1 MGKKEKRSNKQKG
14 IEKKERRKRAAS
26 AATNRKKES
35 LSGSRRSKK
44 RTETAGKRGPRIT
57 EEVVGRVALNREGY
71 GFIIVPDRDSD
82 IFVSAS
88 KLRGALNNDT
98 VRVGVYRSRPVK
110 GDLKHEGEVLE
121 VLERSNKPHIGIL
134 QIVGSNAWVIVES
147 RTMPY
152 DIKVAGGDYTDED
165 NGKKVAILVTQWHRG
180 EDYPV
185 GKIVDVL
192 GEPGDNNTEMHA
204 ILAEYGLP
212 YKFPKEVEDAAAKI
226 PVEIP
231 KDEIKRRRDFRN
243 TLTFTI
249 DPFDAKDFDDALSL
263 KQLDNGNWEV
273 GVHIADV
280 TNYVKPG
287 DIVDKEAVERGT
299 SVYLVDRTI
308 PMLPEVLSNNL
319 CSLRPNEEK
328 LTYSAVFEMTD
339 TGKVVNEWFGRT
351 IINSCRRFAY
361 EQAQKVIDSN
371 GENIIEYEYR
381 KVANDM
387 GEMVDT
393 PVPVVK
399 KVTGRRVKG
408 VRRSDKEVAIALLQL
423 NKLATILRKERF
435 EEGSISF
442 ERPEMK
448 VIVDANGKP
457 VDVKQKITSQANWL
471 IEEFMLL
478 ANRKVAEFV
487 TKKMRIK
494 EPTFVYRV
502 HDKPDTDKIQQLRNF
517 IKHFGYH
524 LAPAS
529 NPHELALALNKLLD
543 SIKDKPEA
551 GPVEILALR
560 SMARAKYTTDNIG
573 HYGLGFAY
581 YTHFTSPI
589 RRLPDMMVHRLL
601 THYLDKGRSVNKEE
615 YEELCKQASAREQVA
630 TEAERSSIKYKMAEY
645 MQERIGEEY
654 DGTISGLTEWG
665 MYVEADPTKI
675 EGMVMLRNIKEDYF
689 IYDEETFSLIGKDT
703 HKRFTLGDRVR
714 VKVARVN
721 LEQKLIDYEL
731 VWDPAQDKKTSKGK
745 GTAKSKKVAGGKGTA
760 GGKKPGESKG
770 NAGGKGT
777 AKSKSSSKSTNSSKS
792 TKSNNR

>member
-1 MGKKEKRSNKQKG
+1 M
-14 IEKKERRKRAAS
+14 
-26 AATNRKKES
+26 
-35 LSGSRRSKK
+35 
-44 RTETAGKRGPRIT
+44 
-57 EEVVGRVALNREGY
+57 
-71 GFIIVPDRDSD
+71 
-82 IFVSAS
+82 
-88 KLRGALNNDT
+88 
-98 VRVGVYRSRPVK
+98 
-110 GDLKHEGEVLE
+110 
-121 VLERSNKPHIGIL
+121 
-134 QIVGSNAWVIVES
+134 
-147 RTMPY
+147 
-152 DIKVAGGDYTDED
+152 
-165 NGKKVAILVTQWHRG
+165 
-180 EDYPV
+180 
-185 GKIVDVL
+185 
-192 GEPGDNNTEMHA
+192 
-204 ILAEYGLP
+204 
-212 YKFPKEVEDAAAKI
+212 
-226 PVEIP
+226 
-231 KDEIKRRRDFRN
+231 
-243 TLTFTI
+243 
-249 DPFDAKDFDDALSL
+249 
-263 KQLDNGNWEV
+263 
-273 GVHIADV
+273 
-280 TNYVKPG
+280 KPG

-339 TGKVVNEWFGRT
+339 TGKVVDEWFGRT

-361 EQAQKVIDSN
+361 EQAQKVIDTE
-371 GENIIEYEYR
+371 GENIIEYEYQ

-387 GEMVDT
+387 GEPVDT

-408 VRRSDKEVAIALLQL
+408 VRRSDKEVAIAILQL
-423 NKLATILRKERF
+423 HKLATILRKERF
-435 EEGSISF
+435 EAGSISF

-457 VDVKQKITSQANWL
+457 VDVKQKITSEANWL

-502 HDKPDTDKIQQLRNF
+502 HDQPDADKIQQLRNF

-524 LAPAS
+524 LAPAN
-529 NPHELALALNKLLD
+529 NPHELALALNKLLE

-551 GPVEILALR
+551 GAIEILALR

-601 THYLDKGRSVNKEE
+601 THYLDKGKSVSKEK
-615 YEELCKQASAREQVA
+615 YEELCKQASEREQVA

-654 DGTISGLTEWG
+654 EGTISGITEWG
-665 MYVEADPTKI
+665 MYVEVEPTKI

-689 IYDEETFSLIGKDT
+689 IYDEETFALYGKST
-703 HKRFTLGDRVR
+703 RKRFTLGDRVKI
-714 VKVARVN
+714 KVARVN

-731 VWDPAQDKKTSKGK
+731 IWDPAWNKKSR
-745 GTAKSKKVAGGKGTA
+745 
-760 GGKKPGESKG
+760 GESSTKG
-770 NAGGKGT
+770 SIKSR
-777 AKSKSSSKSTNSSKS
+777 AKSKSTAKRSR
-792 TKSNNR
+792 SNNR

>member
-1 MGKKEKRSNKQKG
+1 MEKRNGTASDKQRRA
-14 IEKKERRKRAAS
+14 EKNERKKRAAS
-26 AATNRKKES
+26 KAGSRRGKEG
-35 LSGSRRSKK
+35 LSGSRGAKKSSSK
-44 RTETAGKRGPRIT
+44 TKRGARIV
-57 EEVVGRVALNREGY
+57 EEVTGRVALNREGY
-71 GFIIVPDRDSD
+71 GFIIVPDRESD

-98 VRVGVYRSRPVK
+98 VRVGVYKSSPRK
-110 GDLKHEGEVLE
+110 GDLKNEGEVLE
-121 VLERSNKPHIGIL
+121 VVERSKKPHIGIL
-134 QIVGSNAWVIVES
+134 QIVGNNAWVIVES

-152 DIKVAGGDYTDED
+152 DIKVTGGNYSDED
-165 NGKKVAILVTQWHRG
+165 NGKKVAILVTEWHRG
-180 EDYPV
+180 EDYPS
-185 GKIVDVL
+185 GEIVDVL

-204 ILAEYGLP
+204 ILTEYGLP

-231 KDEIKRRRDFRN
+231 KDELKRRRDFRN

-263 KQLDNGNWEV
+263 KQLENGNWEV

-339 TGKVVNEWFGRT
+339 SGKVVDEWFGRT

-361 EQAQKVIDSN
+361 EQAQKVIDTE
-371 GENIIEYEYR
+371 GENIIEYEYQ

-387 GEMVDT
+387 GEPVDT

-408 VRRSDKEVAIALLQL
+408 VRRSDKEVAIAILQL
-423 NKLATILRKERF
+423 HKLATILRKERF
-435 EEGSISF
+435 EAGSISF

-457 VDVKQKITSQANWL
+457 VDVKQKITSEANWL

-502 HDKPDTDKIQQLRNF
+502 HDQPDADKIQQLRNF

-524 LAPAS
+524 LAPAN
-529 NPHELALALNKLLD
+529 NPHELALALNKLLE

-551 GPVEILALR
+551 GAIEILALR

-601 THYLDKGRSVNKEE
+601 THYLDKGKSVNKEK
-615 YEELCKQASAREQVA
+615 YEELCKQASEREQVA
-630 TEAERSSIKYKMAEY
+630 TDAERSSIKYKMAEY

-654 DGTISGLTEWG
+654 EGTISGITEWG
-665 MYVEADPTKI
+665 MYVEVEPTKI

-689 IYDEETFSLIGKDT
+689 IYDEETFALYGKST
-703 HKRFTLGDRVR
+703 RKRFTLGDRVKI
-714 VKVARVN
+714 KVARVN

-731 VWDPAQDKKTSKGK
+731 IWDPAWNKKSR
-745 GTAKSKKVAGGKGTA
+745 
-760 GGKKPGESKG
+760 GESSTKG
-770 NAGGKGT
+770 SIKSR
-777 AKSKSSSKSTNSSKS
+777 AKSKSTAKHSR
-792 TKSNNR
+792 SNNR

>member
-1 MGKKEKRSNKQKG
+1 MGKRDRAATGKHGKTERKKDGKRGEKRG
-14 IEKKERRKRAAS
+14 GKRGAA
-26 AATNRKKES
+26 
-35 LSGSRRSKK
+35 L
-44 RTETAGKRGPRIT
+44 AGKRGKGGLSGGKKGVRIV
-57 EEVVGRVALNREGY
+57 EEVTGRVALNREGY
-71 GFIIVPDRDSD
+71 GFVIVPERDSD

-98 VRVGVYRSRPVK
+98 VRVGVYKGSTRK
-110 GDLKHEGEVLE
+110 GDLKSEGEVLE
-121 VLERSNKPHIGIL
+121 VVERSKKPHIGIL
-134 QIVGSNAWVIVES
+134 QIVGDSAWVIVES

-152 DIKVAGGDYTDED
+152 DIKVTGGDFSVGD
-165 NGKKVAILVTQWHRG
+165 NGKKVAVIVTEWRRG
-180 EDYPV
+180 EDYPS

-204 ILAEYGLP
+204 ILTEYGLP
-212 YKFPKEVEDAAAKI
+212 YRFPKEVEDAAAKI
-226 PVEIP
+226 SGEIP
-231 KDEIKRRRDFRN
+231 KEEIGRRRDFRD

-263 KQLDNGNWEV
+263 QQLGNGNWEV

-361 EQAQKVIDSN
+361 EQAQKVIETA
-371 GENIIEYEYR
+371 GENIIEYEYK
-381 KVANDM
+381 KVSNDM

-399 KVTGRRVKG
+399 KVTGRRIKG
-408 VRRSDKEVAIALLQL
+408 VRRSDKEVAMAILQL
-423 NKLATILRKERF
+423 HKLATILRKERF
-435 EEGSISF
+435 EAGSISF

-457 VDVKQKITSQANWL
+457 IDVQQRVTSEANWL

-502 HDKPDTDKIQQLRNF
+502 HDCPDIDKIQQLRNF
-517 IKHFGYH
+517 IKHFGYR
-524 LAPAS
+524 LTPS
-529 NPHELALALNKLLD
+529 TDPHELALALNKLLE

-551 GPVEILALR
+551 GPIEILALR

-601 THYLDKGRSVNKEE
+601 THYLDKGKSVNKEK
-615 YEELCKQASAREQVA
+615 YEELCKQASEREQVA

-645 MQERIGEEY
+645 MQDRVGEEY
-654 DGTISGLTEWG
+654 EGTISGITEWG

-675 EGMVMLRNIKEDYF
+675 EGMVMLRNIKEDYLV
-689 IYDEETFSLIGKDT
+689 YDEDTFALYGKST
-703 HKRFTLGDRVR
+703 RKKFMLGDRVKI
-714 VKVARVN
+714 KVARVN

-731 VWDPAQDKKTSKGK
+731 IWNPQWNKRKKTKGA
-745 GTAKSKKVAGGKGTA
+745 AKK
-760 GGKKPGESKG
+760 
-770 NAGGKGT
+770 
-777 AKSKSSSKSTNSSKS
+777 
-792 TKSNNR
+792 